1 MHVIGSLTI
10 AGTAYPFDEELV
22 DDTPVSFTNAG
33 VSYHLEQLSFNPA
46 GAIGL
51 WIDSNS
57 SPGQSLNAQLSVG
70 VPGLLD
76 TAAIGDRSSNMAFG
90 SSADVLQD
98 ATVKIAHA
106 LQLASPWTPSSY
118 SYSSP
123 FPSMSFGLGVNG
135 YVLASGLLLGF
146 VPTWHLAPTWHI
158 VHQSPITMIFH

>member
-33 VSYHLEQLSFNPA
+33 VTYHLEQQSFSPT

-51 WIDSNS
+51 WIDSNA
-57 SPGQSLNAQLSVG
+57 SPTQQFNARLSVAVTG
-70 VPGLLD
+70 PLD
-76 TAAIGDRSSNMAFG
+76 MAQIGDRSSNVSFG
-90 SSADVLQD
+90 SSADILQD
-98 ATVKIAHA
+98 GAVKIAHA

-118 SYSSP
+118 SYISP
-123 FPSMSFGLGVNG
+123 FPSASFGLGVNG

-146 VPTWHLAPTWHI
+146 VPTWQLAPTWHI